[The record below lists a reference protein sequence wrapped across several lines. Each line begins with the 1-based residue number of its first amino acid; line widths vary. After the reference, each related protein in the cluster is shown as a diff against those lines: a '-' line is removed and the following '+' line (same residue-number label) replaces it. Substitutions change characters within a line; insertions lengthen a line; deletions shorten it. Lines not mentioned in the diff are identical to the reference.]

1 MVFSFFTKKS
11 TTKSVQKTP
20 SFGFKLPKQSPAPAD
35 NFLLKEK
42 ETKEWIESLPVA
54 NVGETAR
61 RIFKALINFNRM
73 EMSFSQRL
81 KTIECFKESI
91 AFVHS
96 NLEKH
101 YYNIGMPLGPKSHKI
116 SVLSKELNSEMA
128 IAYKIII
135 NDIVTSN
142 KKTFNSKI
150 LIIALHRALEY
161 MSELIY
167 STSYVYEDIPNGIW
181 HDIHHIYSYA
191 DDNGIINATVKSVIY
206 KEKRSI
212 QSIYIN
218 LNMFMAISPSRL
230 RAKEMSLLIE
240 SLPKWIEYF
249 SLDTK
254 REFKDKTGRFIIDTL
269 SDDPAISANIL
280 NINEVH
286 RYRVLNTRPL
296 IRYLHH
302 YRHHK
307 ATKKTWMSELSP
319 SLIDQLVKSLSYG
332 AKREVERTQFHFE
345 LHLVVSLG
353 SLFNHLPHYQP
364 GDTNLTED
372 ERLFFEQNS
381 KFDFKHNLTPDSATS
396 NEISDFH
403 APPSF
408 DAPSLLT
415 TDSVFQSTPAFNDSE
430 KAQKIELD
438 NVFVCKTL
446 NESTGGYCVSWQGE
460 KSPIIKVGEVLG
472 IQAATDK
479 SQFGVAIIRWIHR
492 SHDKGLLVGIQL
504 ISSSVV
510 AGEITDLDSKNTS
523 TNHRAILLPPMRIL
537 KHKESII
544 FSPLPTQKGAKFS
557 LSTKIGINT
566 IQLGKRL
573 EANGAFVQFYYD
585 LIDNPESTDNE
596 SSEKKTKSK
605 NKKTTEEKTDKFD
618 NLWGSI

>member
-11 TTKSVQKTP
+11 TTKSTQKTP
-20 SFGFKLPKQSPAPAD
+20 SFGFKLPKQSPAPTD

-73 EMSFSQRL
+73 EMSFGQRL
-81 KTIECFKESI
+81 KTIECFRESI

-101 YYNIGMPLGPKSHKI
+101 YYNIGMPLGPKSYKI

-135 NDIVTSN
+135 DDIVTSN

-167 STSYVYEDIPNGIW
+167 STSYVYEDVPKGIW
-181 HDIHHIYSYA
+181 HDIHRIYSYA
-191 DDNGIINATVKSVIY
+191 DDNGIVNASIKSLNY

-212 QSIYIN
+212 KSIYIN

-240 SLPKWIEYF
+240 SLSKWSEYF

-254 REFKDKTGRFIIDTL
+254 RDFKDKTGRFIVDSL
-269 SDDPAISANIL
+269 SDEPAISANIL
-280 NINEVH
+280 DINEVR

-307 ATKKTWMSELSP
+307 ANKKTWMSDLSP
-319 SLIDQLVKSLSYG
+319 SFIDQLVKSLSYG

-381 KFDFKHNLTPDSATS
+381 KFDFKHNLTTDSS
-396 NEISDFH
+396 SINEISDFNT
-403 APPSF
+403 PSF

-415 TDSVFQSTPAFNDSE
+415 DSVFQSTPEFNDSE
-430 KAQKIELD
+430 SDKKASLD
-438 NVFVCKTL
+438 DVFVCKTL

-460 KSPIIKVGEVLG
+460 KSPIIKVGEILG

-492 SHDKGLLVGIQL
+492 SHEKGLLVGIQL

-510 AGEITDLDSKNTS
+510 AGEITDIDSPS
-523 TNHRAILLPPMRIL
+523 PAANHRAILLPPMRIL

-585 LIDNPESTDNE
+585 LVANPEPTDDE
-596 SSEKKTKSK
+596 PKQKKIKSK
-605 NKKTTEEKTDKFD
+605 NKKATEEKTDKFD